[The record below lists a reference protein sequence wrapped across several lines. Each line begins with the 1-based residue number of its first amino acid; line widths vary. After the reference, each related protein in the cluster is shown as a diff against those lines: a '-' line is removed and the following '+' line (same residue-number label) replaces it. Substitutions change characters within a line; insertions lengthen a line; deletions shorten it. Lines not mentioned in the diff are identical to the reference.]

1 MKFIS
6 RSETEARTANPTPEG
21 LRGYS
26 LDTELRA
33 AVRGAVKPLAK
44 RLREYR
50 SERARLQA
58 NADRWN
64 RDSYNRKLEEVTKRA
79 QSGDAEAIAS
89 IEADAVAS
97 RQTFGEMHNRCCAE
111 LEQFDLNN
119 RSLFS
124 EVLPLVGEPMGKAV
138 DKGQQILDD
147 VLQGVGVPKFELTG
161 WRNHVAYVVLQ
172 LEHASRNESAD
183 LQWFWE
189 SVE

>member
-89 IEADAVAS
+89 IEAGAVAS
-97 RQTFGEMHNRCCAE
+97 RQTFAEMHNRCCAE

-119 RSLFS
+119 RALFS

-161 WRNHVAYVVLQ
+161 WRNHVSYVLLQ
-172 LEHASRNESAD
+172 LEHASRNESSD